1 MRWGVP
7 DGARDPVSGE
17 PIHDDWVLSAALCA
31 QLEEMDWLPSSPP
44 LIIPGVDPLAGLE
57 GKY

>member
-1 MRWGVP
+1 M
-7 DGARDPVSGE
+7 SGE
-17 PIHDDWVLSAALCA
+17 PIHDDWVLSAALCG